1 MNHLDRFRM
10 FPFAPEAIRRL
21 NEAGVPVVVVTNQS
35 GVARGYF
42 PESLVHEVHEQLR
55 GELAEHGARLD
66 ALYCCPHGSAARCA
80 CRKPKPGML
89 HRAAK
94 ELGLD
99 IQHSF
104 VVGDRY
110 TDMELAFNGGAGA
123 ILVKTGYGLG
133 ELAWHAQEWPRQS
146 DCVTENLESAVDWIL
161 RENQ

>member
-10 FPFAPEAIRRL
+10 FPFAPDAIRRL

-42 PESLVHEVHEQLR
+42 PELLVQEVHERLR
-55 GELAEHGARLD
+55 RELAERGARLD
-66 ALYCCPHGSAARCA
+66 ALYGCPHG
-80 CRKPKPGML
+80 KPGML
-89 HRAAK
+89 HRAAE

-99 IQHSF
+99 IQRSF

-110 TDMELAFNGGAGA
+110 TDMELAFNGGARA

-133 ELAWHAQEWPRQS
+133 ELAWHTQEWPRQP